1 MQPPP
6 QRRALHQMIPWQ
18 GWEFNSG
25 FAKCVR
31 FGKPRCHSKPNT
43 SLQSIHSK
51 YKPVLLLGQKSQTLH
66 PDSIFYSTF
75 DDLTSCP
82 TPIDMF
88 LGVPAVLTLKDPPPP
103 GGLRTC
109 SHKCSR
115 VSSQSSSN
123 KSVPVT
129 SLLNKHGVF
138 SRQWLE

>member
-51 YKPVLLLGQKSQTLH
+51 YKPVLLLGQKSQTLF
-66 PDSIFYSTF
+66 SILHLMTS
-75 DDLTSCP
+75 LPVPLPLICSWGTSCAY
-82 TPIDMF
+82 F
-88 LGVPAVLTLKDPPPP
+88 ERSPPPP